1 MSNSAWVS
9 SSQIKSKPWGHEVT
23 VSNSS
28 NIAAKLLSIRK
39 GKQTSFK
46 YNKVK
51 FESFA
56 CISGK
61 LKVYYSN
68 SNFFDEPECTLK
80 SSILVPGMTLNI
92 QCGCPYRMFAIEDS
106 QVLEIGTYGN
116 DSGIVR
122 ILDDYNRETVNEENG
137 EKLKR
142 CMQDL

>member
-92 QCGCPYRMFAIEDS
+92 QCGCPYRIFAIEDS
-106 QVLEIGTYGN
+106 QILEIGTHGN

>member
-92 QCGCPYRMFAIEDS
+92 QCGCPYRIFAIEDS
-106 QVLEIGTYGN
+106 QILEIGTNGN

-122 ILDDYNRETVNEENG
+122 ILDDYNRETVNEEN
-137 EKLKR
+137 
-142 CMQDL
+142 

>member
-9 SSQIKSKPWGHEVT
+9 SSQIKSKPWGQEIT
-23 VSNSS
+23 VSNESHV
-28 NIAAKLLSIRK
+28 AAKLLSIKK

-61 LKVYYSN
+61 LKVYYAN
-68 SNFFDEPECTLK
+68 SDFFDEPHCTLK
-80 SSILVPGMTLNI
+80 ASILVPGMTLNI
-92 QCGCPYRMFAIEDS
+92 QCGCPYRIFAIEDS
-106 QVLEIGTYGN
+106 QILEIGTHGN
-116 DSGIVR
+116 DSGIIR
-122 ILDDYNRETVNEENG
+122 ILDDYNRETVNDERRG
-137 EKLKR
+137 KLKR

>member
-92 QCGCPYRMFAIEDS
+92 QCGCPYRIFAIEDS
-106 QVLEIGTYGN
+106 QILEIGTNGN

>member
-92 QCGCPYRMFAIEDS
+92 QCGCPYRIFAIEDS
-106 QVLEIGTYGN
+106 QILEIGTNGN

-122 ILDDYNRETVNEENG
+122 ILDDYNRETVNEEIG

>member
-9 SSQIKSKPWGHEVT
+9 SSQIKSKPWGQELT
-23 VSNSS
+23 VSNESHV
-28 NIAAKLLSIRK
+28 AAKLLSIRK

-61 LKVYYSN
+61 LKVYYAN
-68 SNFFDEPECTLK
+68 SDFFDEPNCTLK

-92 QCGCPYRMFAIEDS
+92 QCGCPYRIFAIEDS
-106 QVLEIGTYGN
+106 QILEIGTHGN

-122 ILDDYNRETVNEENG
+122 ILDDYNRETVSEEIG